1 MRTMDWKHGL
11 DLMRT
16 ATVLRFD
23 RLPAYLGSLILWF
36 VVFQVSLVA
45 QEPARLRLPPAALPQ
60 SAQLETVLKQGQNLE
75 QSRRWGD
82 ALSHYERAIKL
93 FPGHPALQQRFRLA
107 QTHCDVARRYADTSF
122 TRFFQRS
129 NERKAVDIYT
139 EVLTKIQTYYVESPN
154 WRHLVQRGTDTFLA
168 ALHDPVFLQTHLPD
182 LTAEKRLALSGQVRR
197 HVTERQITS
206 RHQAQ
211 QVVLEVARVAQQQT
225 GLRTDACIMEYTCG
239 ALTNLDLYSS
249 FLTASQLKDVFSQ
262 IEGNFVGLGIEL
274 KCEKTALRIVGVISG
289 GPAHQFGLTAGDL
302 IVSVNGRLVKETT
315 AEVAADMLRGPAGSQ
330 VQVTILKA
338 DGQERPVTL
347 PRRRVEVPSVEHV
360 KILRAQDGI
369 AYFKITSFQKTT
381 KKSVEAA
388 LWKLHRAGMRGL
400 ILDLRGNPGGLLNA
414 SIDLA
419 DMFLSQG
426 LIVSTRGRSAQ
437 EDVDYRAHDLQT
449 FNIPLVVLID
459 RDSASASE
467 VFAGAIHDHRR
478 ALVVGERSYGK
489 GSVQGIFPLTATSA
503 GIRLTTAK
511 FYSPNGQAIS
521 RRGVTP
527 DVVVQRADKPQIASG
542 EAQPVA
548 ADTMLET
555 AIQLLQKKVDLAAQQ
570 R

>member
-1 MRTMDWKHGL
+1 
-11 DLMRT
+11 MRT
-16 ATVLRFD
+16 ATVLRLD
-23 RLPAYLGSLILWF
+23 RLPAYLGSFILWF

-60 SAQLETVLKQGQNLE
+60 SAQLETVLNQGQNLE

-197 HVTERQITS
+197 HVRERQITS

-211 QVVLEVARVAQQQT
+211 QVVLELARVAQQQT

-274 KCEKTALRIVGVISG
+274 KCEETALRIVGVIAG
-289 GPAHQFGLTAGDL
+289 GPAHQFGLTAGDQ

-338 DGQERPVTL
+338 DGKKRPVKL
-347 PRRRVEVPSVEHV
+347 PRRRVEVPSVEQV
-360 KILRAQDGI
+360 KILRPQDGI

-449 FNIPLVVLID
+449 FSNIPLVVLID

-478 ALVVGERSYGK
+478 ALIVGERSYGK
-489 GSVQGIFPLTATSA
+489 GSVQGIFPLTMTSA

-542 EAQPVA
+542 AAQPVA